1 MRDRQA
7 EPSAEPESPQPG
19 TAARPAQP
27 VGVDSGAEPP
37 VEKGMVAVEQAAG
50 EPGAEE
56 ESLKKERDALR
67 DQLLRK
73 RAEFENYRKRVER
86 GRDLARQDAVAGVFR
101 ELLPTLDD
109 LDRALD
115 AGGDEASLRQGVALV
130 RRDLLAVLE
139 GSGVVAEQPRGER
152 FDPERHQALLHAAA
166 PGFEEGTIV
175 EVFRK
180 GYRFGDRLLRPALVK
195 VAKAEEVA
203 SDGGSQP
210 FH

>member
-1 MRDRQA
+1 VSDRQA

-19 TAARPAQP
+19 TAAPPAQP
-27 VGVDSGAEPP
+27 VRVDSGAEPS

-56 ESLKKERDALR
+56 ESLRKQRDALR

-86 GRDLARQDAVAGVFR
+86 DRDLARQDAAAGVIR

-139 GSGVVAEQPRGER
+139 ASGVVAEEPRGER
-152 FDPERHQALLHAAA
+152 FDPERHQALLHETA
-166 PGFEEGTIV
+166 PGVAEGTIV

-203 SDGGSQP
+203 SDVRSQP
-210 FH
+210 LH